1 VIHLRFSQPLRS
13 AIVFGLALAL
23 WFATTMGLMHG
34 TLHGHGV
41 KSQQQQ
47 QAASAALP
55 AQQPGAS
62 AFDGLFGNHA
72 AGDAQCQLYDQ
83 LSGGHAVPTF
93 ASVVLPLVL
102 PTAAFHFFEGEVLAR
117 WVALFDARGPPCT
130 R

>member
-1 VIHLRFSQPLRS
+1 MSILRYRLPLRS
-13 AIVFGLALAL
+13 AIVFGLAFAL

-41 KSQQQQ
+41 KSQQT
-47 QAASAALP
+47 AAVALP
-55 AQQPGAS
+55 ASQPS
-62 AFDGLFGNHA
+62 ANTLDALFGNHA

-83 LSGGHAVPTF
+83 LSGGHAVPSF
-93 ASVVLPLVL
+93 APVVLPLLL